1 MKISSSRKLV
11 LAGTLALLVA
21 LLGIG
26 WWLVTNDREDRSGV
40 PVVASALVNSG
51 TDGPNMTIM
60 VEEETQTGSQE
71 EDSPLFTP
79 ERVILNVECR
89 MLTGRG
95 DAKDVAVLTFFD
107 ENGTEFTVL
116 GESGA
121 LARGRTNFR
130 GHKIR
135 IGHRTDGSVV
145 FGLGDLRLNSGVFRE
160 ADTDEP
166 VKIYHNDLVIYE
178 TSKAWNFGVADDG
191 TSFFVHEPAP
201 GGASRLVVRDLDRD
215 TQVEY
220 DLGTRLSPVNDYF
233 SGHSVGYS
241 SDGSEVVF
249 VSAPEDSRGMGDYYF
264 YPVEDSNKPRR
275 ITVEGSTA
283 ALLTS
288 SENGYFVHSPGD
300 LEPHEVGDV
309 WQVIRRRIDASNDEF
324 VDLWSKRLHIR
335 NHGGAMSI
343 SHNGKWLGLKG
354 YEYKVLDTE
363 TGETVFSYPSAGD
376 PEAKLARLLPVLPE
390 GATVDDLGRQGSMRF
405 SGDTLLVYR
414 TYGDTEACSRK
425 PGEPWDPVRYREC
438 IKEQRLLGRYQE
450 FYDIYEMDSIQL
462 DSSPS
467 YTVETYSES
476 DCGPANGR
484 WRGLLER
491 DGELVYRSEQS
502 ANSGVLP

>member
-1 MKISSSRKLV
+1 MNSLKSRKFLLYGALV
-11 LAGTLALLVA
+11 VSVVLV
-21 LLGIG
+21 GIG
-26 WWLVTNDREDRSGV
+26 WWLFTNDGEDKSGV
-40 PVVASALVNSG
+40 PIVANTFTSSANVDES
-51 TDGPNMTIM
+51 TTAI
-60 VEEETQTGSQE
+60 VEEESQTRNLE

-89 MLTGRG
+89 MRTGRG
-95 DAKDVAVLTFFD
+95 DAKDVALLRFYD

-116 GESGA
+116 DDTGT
-121 LARGRTNFR
+121 LARGRTDFR
-130 GHKIR
+130 GHQTR
-135 IGHRTDGSVV
+135 IGLRADGSVV
-145 FGLGDLRLNSGVFRE
+145 FGLGDLRRNSGVFRE
-160 ADTDEP
+160 PDTDEP

-178 TSKAWNFGVADDG
+178 TSKAWDFGVADDG

-220 DLGTRLSPVNDYF
+220 DLGTRLTPVSDYF
-233 SGHSVGYS
+233 SGHSVDYS
-241 SDGSEVVF
+241 DDGSEVAF
-249 VSAPEDSRGMGDYYF
+249 MSAQEDSNGMGVYYF
-264 YPVEDSNKPRR
+264 YPVRDTNKPRR
-275 ITVEGSTA
+275 ITVEGGWA

-288 SENGYFVHSPGD
+288 SENGYFVDSPD
-300 LEPHEVGDV
+300 EVEPHEFGDV
-309 WQVIRRRIDASNDEF
+309 WQVTRRRIDASNDEV

-343 SHNGKWLGLKG
+343 SQNGKWLGLSG

-390 GATVDDLGRQGSMRF
+390 GATVDDMGREGSMRF
-405 SGDTLLVYR
+405 SGNTLRVYR
-414 TYGDTEACSRK
+414 TYGDTEACSRE

-450 FYDIYEMDSIQL
+450 FYDIYEMESIEL

-467 YTVETYSES
+467 YTVEVYSES

-484 WRGLLER
+484 WRGLLDL
-491 DGELVYRSEQS
+491 DGELVYRSEQPP
-502 ANSGVLP
+502 NSSVLP

>member
-1 MKISSSRKLV
+1 MLY
-11 LAGTLALLVA
+11 GALGLLIV

-26 WWLVTNDREDRSGV
+26 WWLSTDDGEEKSGV
-40 PVVASALVNSG
+40 PIVASTHTGIGNSDRDTTAELV
-51 TDGPNMTIM
+51 
-60 VEEETQTGSQE
+60 EETQTRNQE
-71 EDSPLFTP
+71 EETPLFTP
-79 ERVILNVECR
+79 ERAILNAECR
-89 MLTGRG
+89 MRTGRG

-116 GESGA
+116 GDTGA
-121 LARGRTNFR
+121 LARGRTDFR
-130 GHKIR
+130 GHKTR
-135 IGHRTDGSVV
+135 IGHRADGSVV

-160 ADTDEP
+160 SDTDEP

-178 TSKAWNFGVADDG
+178 TRKAWDFGVADDG
-191 TSFFVHEPAP
+191 SSFFVHEPAP

-220 DLGTRLSPVNDYF
+220 DLGTRLTHFMGYD
-233 SGHSVGYS
+233 VGYS
-241 SDGSEVVF
+241 SDSSEVIF
-249 VSAPEDSRGMGDYYF
+249 VSAQEDSRGMGVYYF
-264 YPVEDSNKPRR
+264 YPVEDTNKPRR
-275 ITVEGSTA
+275 ITVEGGTA

-288 SENGYFVHSPGD
+288 SENIYFVHSPD
-300 LEPHEVGDV
+300 DVEPHEVGNV
-309 WQVIRRRIDASNDEF
+309 WQVTRRRIDASNDEA
-324 VDLWSKRLHIR
+324 VDLWSKRLHIP

-343 SHNGKWLGLKG
+343 SQNGKWLGLSG

-376 PEAKLARLLPVLPE
+376 PEAKLERLLPVLPE
-390 GATVDDLGRQGSMRF
+390 GATVDDMGRERSVRF
-405 SGDTLLVYR
+405 SGDTLVVYR
-414 TYGDTEACSRK
+414 TYGDTEACSKK

-467 YTVETYSES
+467 YTVEVFSES

-484 WRGLLER
+484 WRGLLDLE
-491 DGELVYRSEQS
+491 GELVYRSEQS
-502 ANSGVLP
+502 PNSSVLP